1 MYFCPIE
8 QSRERIEKHILFLKH
23 KNMEYTLDDAYETL
37 KGKKVELEK
46 NIEELIHIISN
57 NKVLTITSS
66 SSEEDVTLRQ
76 DQLKQNLL
84 KEIEQMQPDDYPI
97 PRTSD
102 LHVEV
107 MREMEEEIHNM
118 QRLHASL
125 QKKLADIQEDMA

>member
-1 MYFCPIE
+1 
-8 QSRERIEKHILFLKH
+8 
-23 KNMEYTLDDAYETL
+23 MEYTLDDAYETL
-37 KGKKVELEK
+37 KGKKAELEK
-46 NIEELIHIISN
+46 NIEELIHMISN

-125 QKKLADIQEDMA
+125 QKKLADIQENMA